1 MVEVRVGDLLASKAQ
16 TLTNTVNCVGVM
28 GKGIALQFKGLF
40 PDMFRD
46 YVQRCER
53 GEVRLGQPYLFRSL
67 IGPWVLNFPTK
78 QHWRGVANL
87 SEIVAGLE
95 YLKAHYK
102 EWGIT
107 SIAMPP
113 LGCGNGQLEWNV
125 VGPTLYRH
133 LSELEIPVEL
143 YTPAGT
149 PEAELS
155 HEFLGGL
162 FAATEAT
169 AVPKVDPQFI
179 PPAHV
184 ALVAALDCLVRLPY
198 QSPVGRVMF
207 QKLAYFATELG
218 LPTGLKFSKGSYGP
232 YSDELKRVVG
242 RLMANGL
249 VVEEQ
254 KGRMIVVVP
263 GPTYNDALVA
273 YRGQLKEWN
282 PQMRSLIDLFAR
294 MRTEDAELAASVHF
308 ACQALANG
316 DPDVTERQV
325 FDWVQDWKRR
335 RRPPLD
341 STKLADTVR
350 GLNLLGWVSLTPSL
364 DLPVTDDG
372 LFYS

>member
-1 MVEVRVGDLLASKAQ
+1 MY
-16 TLTNTVNCVGVM
+16 
-28 GKGIALQFKGLF
+28 
-40 PDMFRD
+40 RD

-53 GEVRLGQPYLFRSL
+53 GEVRLGEPYLFRSL

-143 YTPAGT
+143 YAPAGT

-169 AVPKVDPQFI
+169 AVPKVAPQFI

-218 LPTGLKFSKGSYGP
+218 LPTGLQFVKGSYGP
-232 YSDELKRVVG
+232 YSDELKRVVA

-254 KGRMIVVVP
+254 KGRMIAVVP
-263 GPTYNDALVA
+263 GPTYGDALAA
-273 YRGQLKEWN
+273 YRDQLNEWN
-282 PQMRSLIDLFAR
+282 PQMRNLIDLFAR
-294 MRTEDAELAASVHF
+294 MRTDDAELAASVHF
-308 ACQALANG
+308 AYQSLGRG
-316 DPDVTERQV
+316 DREITERDV
-325 FDWVQDWKRR
+325 FDWIQDWKRR
-335 RRPPLD
+335 RRPPID
-341 STKLADTVR
+341 STKLADTIR
-350 GLNLLGWVSLTPSL
+350 GLNLLGWVHLVPSM

-372 LFYS
+372 LMYA

>member
-1 MVEVRVGDLLASKAQ
+1 MVEVKVGDLLASDSQ

-28 GKGIALQFKGLF
+28 GKGIALQFKGRF

-102 EWGIT
+102 EWGIS

-125 VGPTLYRH
+125 VGPTLYRN

-143 YTPAGT
+143 YAPAGT

-162 FAATEAT
+162 FAANEAT
-169 AVPKVDPQFI
+169 TVPKVDPQFI
-179 PPAHV
+179 SPAHV

-218 LPTGLKFSKGSYGP
+218 LPTGLKFVKGSYGP

-249 VVEEQ
+249 VIEEQ
-254 KGRMIVVVP
+254 KGRMIAVVP
-263 GPTYNDALVA
+263 GPTYKDALAA
-273 YRGQLKEWN
+273 YRDQLNEWN
-282 PQMRSLIDLFAR
+282 PYMRSLIDLFAR
-294 MRTEDAELAASVHF
+294 MRTDDAELAASVHF
-308 ACQALANG
+308 ACQILAKG
-316 DPDVTERQV
+316 DREVTEREV
-325 FDWVQDWKRR
+325 FDWIQDWKRR
-335 RRPPLD
+335 RRPLID

-350 GLNLLGWVSLTPSL
+350 GLNLLGWVRLTPSL

-372 LFYS
+372 LMYT